1 MKKKKSAHEPT
12 PTSPHHGVVLL
23 VDTGCER
30 LPQILATLVAP
41 RMRNPLYS
49 GSPRGICLGVIYYQ
63 EWTIR
68 GNESGGWGHSRDGA
82 LRKRLGV
89 VPGPPT
95 FVTLLWREGKTT
107 SLQRTLA
114 SQPFGGAYEGRE
126 LVMERGHAAGEMRI
140 LKKASVYFSFFF
152 VNFLVN
158 PVALTFCTSSCS
170 WFRNRSGG
178 FRARVPRLL
187 LVAPTERY
195 RLWRLAACHL
205 SATQSCDSPRPR
217 RPFICG
223 QRRWLW
229 KLLCDPKRAFTFFF
243 LCFKPYRKFLSGGY
257 LAPVLPTLFR

>member
-1 MKKKKSAHEPT
+1 M
-12 PTSPHHGVVLL
+12 
-23 VDTGCER
+23 
-30 LPQILATLVAP
+30 
-41 RMRNPLYS
+41 
-49 GSPRGICLGVIYYQ
+49 
-63 EWTIR
+63 
-68 GNESGGWGHSRDGA
+68 GGWGHSRDGA

-89 VPGPPT
+89 VPT

-126 LVMERGHAAGEMRI
+126 LVMERRYAAGEMRI
-140 LKKASVYFSFFF
+140 LKKASVYFSFFI

-229 KLLCDPKRAFTFFF
+229 KLLCDPKRVFTFFF
-243 LCFKPYRKFLSGGY
+243 FVLSLIASFFLVDIWHQCFQLYFAKSRAPCACLTIHLGY
-257 LAPVLPTLFR
+257 TSPM

>member
-1 MKKKKSAHEPT
+1 M
-12 PTSPHHGVVLL
+12 
-23 VDTGCER
+23 
-30 LPQILATLVAP
+30 
-41 RMRNPLYS
+41 
-49 GSPRGICLGVIYYQ
+49 
-63 EWTIR
+63 
-68 GNESGGWGHSRDGA
+68 SGGWGHSRDGA

-107 SLQRTLA
+107 SLQRIPEPAVRRGLW
-114 SQPFGGAYEGRE
+114 GAEIGDGKKVRSGRDEDVEEGIGFF
-126 LVMERGHAAGEMRI
+126 L
-140 LKKASVYFSFFF
+140 FFF

-158 PVALTFCTSSCS
+158 PVALTFCTSSGS

-229 KLLCDPKRAFTFFF
+229 KLLCDPNRAFTFFF
-243 LCFKPYRKFLSGGY
+243 FVLSLIASFFLVDIWHQCFQLYFAKSRAPCACLTIHLGY
-257 LAPVLPTLFR
+257 TSPM